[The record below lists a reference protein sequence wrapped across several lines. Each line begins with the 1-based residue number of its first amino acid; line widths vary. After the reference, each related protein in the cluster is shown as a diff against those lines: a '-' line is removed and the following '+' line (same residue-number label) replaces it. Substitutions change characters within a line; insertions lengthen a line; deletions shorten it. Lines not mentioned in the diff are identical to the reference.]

1 MRWAILLVCV
11 SIARG
16 AAQGES
22 WIEVK
27 AGKFRMGRDAAA
39 VAKAVVEETHGVM
52 SARPAQ
58 GDFDE
63 DPAHEVKLT
72 RSYRIGESEVTIA
85 EFQRFR
91 PGYVTKP
98 FRIRELV
105 ARAKAF
111 PRRYRARPGD
121 VVKFDAFE
129 LNLTSHK
136 LFRGGVELELT
147 AKEFALLAFFAKRAG
162 RALARND
169 ILNGVWGNSVRVTQR
184 SVDRC
189 VTTLRAKI
197 EKDPHDPRFIQ
208 TIRDIGYRF
217 EIEA

>member
-1 MRWAILLVCV
+1 
-11 SIARG
+11 
-16 AAQGES
+16 
-22 WIEVK
+22 
-27 AGKFRMGRDAAA
+27 
-39 VAKAVVEETHGVM
+39 
-52 SARPAQ
+52 
-58 GDFDE
+58 
-63 DPAHEVKLT
+63 
-72 RSYRIGESEVTIA
+72 
-85 EFQRFR
+85 
-91 PGYVTKP
+91 
-98 FRIRELV
+98 
-105 ARAKAF
+105 
-111 PRRYRARPGD
+111 